1 MFAEAK
7 KVRGRTTKLYSIAEA
22 ALQRPD
28 DTVGRVV
35 FPAVGEGTLRA
46 PVTEAKTYRAR
57 VRTVLT
63 YYRRMPP
70 KLPAAIEFKCNNTAY
85 RPVMDALALFARY
98 AEVPNKVR
106 TCSFLDAA
114 HQDHGPTRSRPESV
128 PADDAALQPRR
139 PAGGARSGVL
149 DGMGQECE
157 SGARPAVGEEG
168 RVHAPGGLTRP
179 VRPAPQDLPG
189 CCREKRQPEARSS
202 RVGDRR
208 WYPGRCPG
216 AAIAPGVLASVHS
229 GCDAPGRG
237 CPIVSVRFA
246 PGAPLLTAP
255 HLASSRPIGWV
266 VPVRAA

>member
-46 PVTEAKTYRAR
+46 PVAEAKTYRAR

-114 HQDHGPTRSRPESV
+114 HQDQGPTRSRPRSV

-139 PAGGARSGVL
+139 L
-149 DGMGQECE
+149 
-157 SGARPAVGEEG
+157 
-168 RVHAPGGLTRP
+168 
-179 VRPAPQDLPG
+179 
-189 CCREKRQPEARSS
+189 
-202 RVGDRR
+202 
-208 WYPGRCPG
+208 
-216 AAIAPGVLASVHS
+216 
-229 GCDAPGRG
+229 
-237 CPIVSVRFA
+237 
-246 PGAPLLTAP
+246 
-255 HLASSRPIGWV
+255 
-266 VPVRAA
+266 RAAPAAACSTAWGRSASREPVPPWVKRAGYTRQAG